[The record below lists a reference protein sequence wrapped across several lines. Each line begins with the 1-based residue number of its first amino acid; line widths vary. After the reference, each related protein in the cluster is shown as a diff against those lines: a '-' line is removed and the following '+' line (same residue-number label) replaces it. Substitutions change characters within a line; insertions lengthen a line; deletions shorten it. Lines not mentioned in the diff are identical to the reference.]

1 MSHARSADSP
11 PQGQDASL
19 VERILQPFQ
28 QFFAT
33 ESAGGIVL
41 LLSSVAALAW
51 ANSAY
56 GDAYFAIWERTFT
69 IGSGDVALT
78 KTLNHWINDGLMVV
92 FFLLVGLEIKREIFV
107 GELSTVKQALLPI
120 AAAAGGMLVPAGIYA
135 SLNATGPGAAGWGI
149 PMATDIAFALGVL
162 ALLGDRIPTGLR
174 VFLAA
179 LAIAD
184 DLGAVL
190 VIALFYSKGISIGY
204 LGIAG
209 GLFVVLA
216 ICNRAGIRHPG
227 VYALLGVALWIAILH
242 SGVHATIAGVL
253 LALAIPSRTRI
264 DEDSFIARAESA
276 VRDFRSASD
285 PSARSV
291 LSNPRQQEALHQLE
305 RAVEAVQSPLLRI
318 EHNLHRV
325 VAFGIMPLF
334 AFANAGIRFDAAV
347 VGGLTWRVVLG
358 AGLGLVVG
366 KPVGIFLSSRLAV
379 ASGSAAL
386 PANVSWRNMLGAS
399 CLGGIGFTMSLFIAS
414 LAFGP
419 GALLDSAKVG
429 VLGASLVSGLVGG
442 TVLAAGRAKKLT
454 GGLGAVRSST

>member
-1 MSHARSADSP
+1 VSHARSADSP

-162 ALLGDRIPTGLR
+162 ALLGNRIPTGLR

-190 VIALFYSKGISIGY
+190 VIALFYS
-204 LGIAG
+204 
-209 GLFVVLA
+209 
-216 ICNRAGIRHPG
+216 
-227 VYALLGVALWIAILH
+227 
-242 SGVHATIAGVL
+242 
-253 LALAIPSRTRI
+253 
-264 DEDSFIARAESA
+264 
-276 VRDFRSASD
+276 
-285 PSARSV
+285 
-291 LSNPRQQEALHQLE
+291 
-305 RAVEAVQSPLLRI
+305 
-318 EHNLHRV
+318 
-325 VAFGIMPLF
+325 
-334 AFANAGIRFDAAV
+334 
-347 VGGLTWRVVLG
+347 
-358 AGLGLVVG
+358 
-366 KPVGIFLSSRLAV
+366 
-379 ASGSAAL
+379 
-386 PANVSWRNMLGAS
+386 
-399 CLGGIGFTMSLFIAS
+399 
-414 LAFGP
+414 
-419 GALLDSAKVG
+419 
-429 VLGASLVSGLVGG
+429 
-442 TVLAAGRAKKLT
+442 
-454 GGLGAVRSST
+454 